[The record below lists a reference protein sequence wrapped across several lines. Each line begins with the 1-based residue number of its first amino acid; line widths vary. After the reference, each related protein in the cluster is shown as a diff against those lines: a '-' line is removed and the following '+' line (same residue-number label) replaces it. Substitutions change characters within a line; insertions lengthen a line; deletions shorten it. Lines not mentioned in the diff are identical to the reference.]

1 MRGRS
6 LAPQPDSLPAEKL
19 HPELETQRY
28 TPVTVANDLHLNN
41 FDLLRF
47 VAASMVLVCHS
58 YALLGKK
65 EPFGVLGC
73 NTSFGDLAVSIF
85 FVISGYLITS
95 SFERDRM
102 PANFIT
108 GRVLRI
114 WPALIAAVCLAVF
127 IIGPLNTSLSIRNY
141 FSDPMTWSYFKNLR
155 LMEIQFT
162 LPGVF
167 ASNPFKD
174 SVNGSIW
181 TLPIEVFMYA
191 VTLAFG
197 LSRLHRFRFGML
209 ALVACLIVAD
219 THIFSTNQGQT
230 TSFLWLGSS
239 FSVSKWAI
247 FYLVGAIF
255 FLYRDRVQFS
265 GTLAAICFILFVGSL
280 TAPSFRLISLFTL
293 PYMVLY
299 LAFAR
304 IPYLMRFGRFGDFS
318 YGLYVYAFPIQ
329 QTIAH
334 LTQGQLSVLRMF
346 VYSFSLTLIA
356 AVLSWHGIENP
367 CLKLKKRFRL
377 TRRSSPLQT

>member
-1 MRGRS
+1 MRSRS
-6 LAPQPDSLPAEKL
+6 LAPHPDPAPPAKPHL
-19 HPELETQRY
+19 ELEREQFK
-28 TPVTVANDLHLNN
+28 PVAAPADLHLNN
-41 FDLLRF
+41 FDFLRF
-47 VAASMVLVCHS
+47 VAAGMVLVSHS
-58 YALLGKK
+58 YALLGKG
-65 EPFGVLGC
+65 EPLSLLHAF
-73 NTSFGDLAVSIF
+73 TTFGDIAVCIF

-95 SFERDRM
+95 SFEKDRM
-102 PANFIT
+102 PVNFII

-114 WPALIAAVCLAVF
+114 WPALIATVCLAVF
-127 IIGPLNTSLSIRNY
+127 IIGPLNTSLSLRNY
-141 FSDPMTWSYFKNLR
+141 FSDHMTWSYFKNLR

-174 SVNGSIW
+174 SVNGSLW

-209 ALVACLIVAD
+209 ALVAFLIIAD
-219 THIFSTNQGQT
+219 THLFSTCQDKT
-230 TSFLWLGSS
+230 TSVLWLGSS
-239 FSVSKWAI
+239 FFASKFAI
-247 FYLVGAIF
+247 FYLAGAMF
-255 FLYRDRVQFS
+255 FLYRDRVRFS
-265 GTLAAICFILFVGSL
+265 STVAAICFILFVGSL
-280 TAPSFRLISLFTL
+280 TAPSFRLVSLFTL

-329 QTIAH
+329 QTIVH
-334 LTQGQLSVLRMF
+334 LTHGQLSVFRMF

-356 AVLSWHGIENP
+356 AILSWYAIENP
-367 CLKLKKRFRL
+367 CLKLKKRLRL
-377 TRRSSPLQT
+377 TRRSTPLQT